1 LFRDSAGKAVLGAL
15 VLLTRLPV
23 TSYRQPSFAPYHPA
37 ILNFRELLLGS
48 AALIPE
54 RLLLL

>member
-23 TSYRQPSFAPYHPA
+23 TSYRQHSFAYHPA
-37 ILNFRELLLGS
+37 ILNFRELLLGP

>member
-23 TSYRQPSFAPYHPA
+23 TSYRQHSFAYHPA